1 MAPLRPRPGLRDL
14 LIALSLFIPPVILL
28 WQVVLGGRVL
38 VPFDNLFA
46 FPPWKSFAQQMGVS
60 VPHNEL
66 LSDLLLENF
75 AWKSFIV
82 QSLAERQI
90 PLWNPYLFCGVP
102 FLAAGQHSALY
113 PLSILFYLLPVAQA
127 YGPFTVLQLGLA
139 GLFAY
144 LFLRSLGAGRLGGA
158 VGGLAYSLSGFMV
171 TSIDFPMVISAALW
185 LPLALM
191 AMEGIFRQARR
202 EAAPSPV
209 AYLPWALG
217 GATVLG
223 IHFLAGHPEI
233 SYLVLAVLGYYGLW
247 NLASLALAGPRDW
260 RLAHVA
266 GSLILMVALGMGLG
280 AVQLIPLYEL
290 VQLNVRQGSASYD
303 QVVGWA
309 YPLRQVITFLVP
321 DFFGNPSHHSY
332 FDLLSWRSV
341 LATQDFAGHPINT
354 IFWGIKNYVEAGS
367 YTGLVPLLLA
377 PLALANRT
385 RRRAWPFAVLA
396 IVSLLFTFGSPL
408 YALLY
413 YGVPGVGQLH
423 TPFRWVFP
431 FTFSIAILAGLGADS
446 LARGR
451 RGGLVEAIRYGA
463 LAAGGGLLLALAGI
477 LLWPQRPAAWAQVL
491 VERSDLA
498 QRAFTDG
505 AMFLSYQ
512 FPHFLKLG
520 GAIVAAGLI
529 LTLRKRGWRIRG
541 VPLWKPLLVLTAA
554 VELLV
559 LGIGFNPA
567 ADPDLYDF
575 VPPSIRFLQEDRGVF
590 RITSYNADGE
600 QTFQANAGM
609 FYDISDV
616 RGYDSIIPKQ
626 YAEYMGLIETQG
638 ELIYNRIAP
647 VYQASSLD
655 SRLLDLANVKY
666 ILSTRDIPNDG
677 YRLVYD
683 KEIRIYENLDHL
695 PRAFLVPRGEVIR
708 NDDLRS
714 RTLRSFEPTEL
725 VILEEAPSEANHLL
739 GEDAPSVEVPG
750 QVEVTSY
757 GINDVHLLVDSRAD
771 AFLVLADSFFPG
783 WKAYIAPPG
792 EKEVEVRIYRADGNF
807 RAIYVPAGQHQ
818 VHFKYTPMSF
828 KLGLYFSFLAAV
840 TIMLLFGLN
849 LWRRFYREDEQVST
863 LRRVT
868 KNSLTPMT
876 LSLINK
882 AIDMA
887 FAMLMLRIL
896 APEGAGR
903 YQFAVAFI
911 GYFEILARFGLGTL
925 MTREVAKD
933 RSQANLYLS
942 NTVVLRTFLLL
953 GSLPLMAITVLLY
966 VVLSGLTPDVVA
978 AIGLFA
984 VALFI
989 SNLSDAFSAMFNA
1002 HEQMEHPAAIAT
1014 VATVARVS
1022 LGAIVLLAGLGFVGL
1037 AGVSVVV
1044 NLLSATILFYL
1055 MREKLLRPH
1064 WEEIDLGFQ
1073 RKMLGVSYP
1082 LMINHLL
1089 ATIFFRIDVLILQ
1102 PLQGD
1107 AVVGWYGAAYKY
1119 IDGLNI
1125 VPAYFTMALFPLM
1138 SRYAESSRENLVR
1151 TYVLSVRLLLI
1162 VSLPLAVAITFSARE
1177 LILILGGA
1185 EYLPHSMIA
1194 LQLLIW
1200 SIPIGFINS
1209 VTQYALIAIDQQRF
1223 LTWAFIIGV
1232 AFNVAGNIVLIPIYG
1247 YRAAAV
1253 ITVLSEIVLLIPF
1266 YYCVRKNL
1274 SAIPWLDIF
1283 WRPSLAAA
1291 IMAATLWGLGLYT
1304 GLLALPIGIV
1314 AYGAALTFLGAF
1326 GPEEREI
1333 MRRMLPLDRWRP
1345 QKGPDS
1351 IPKERS

>member
-1 MAPLRPRPGLRDL
+1 
-14 LIALSLFIPPVILL
+14 VILL
-28 WQVVLGGRVL
+28 WQVVLGGKVL

-46 FPPWKSFAQQMGVS
+46 FPPWKSFAQQMGVG

-75 AWKSFIV
+75 AWKNFIV
-82 QSLAERQI
+82 RSLADGQV
-90 PLWNPYLFCGVP
+90 PMWNPYLFCGVP

-113 PLSILFYLLPVAQA
+113 PLSALFYILPVVRA
-127 YGPFTVLQLGLA
+127 YGLFTVLQLGLA
-139 GLFAY
+139 GFFAY
-144 LFLRSLGAGRLGGA
+144 LFLRSLGAGRMGGA

-171 TSIDFPMVISAALW
+171 TSINFPMVISAALW
-185 LPLALM
+185 LPLALLT
-191 AMEGIFRQARR
+191 MEGIFRQARR
-202 EAAPSPV
+202 EDAPSPV
-209 AYLPWALG
+209 SYLPWVLG
-217 GATVLG
+217 GAVILG
-223 IHFLAGHPEI
+223 VHFLAGHPEI
-233 SYLVLAVLGYYGLW
+233 SYLVLAVLCYYGLW
-247 NLASLALAGPRDW
+247 NLASLALSGRRDW

-266 GSLILMVALGMGLG
+266 GSLILMAALGTGLG
-280 AVQLIPLYEL
+280 AIQLIPLYEL
-290 VQLNVRQGSASYD
+290 VQLNFRQGSASYE

-309 YPLRQVITFLVP
+309 YPVRQLVTFLVP

-332 FDLLSWRSV
+332 FDLLSWQSV
-341 LATQDFAGHPINT
+341 PATRDFMGRPINT

-367 YTGLVPLLLA
+367 YTGLIPLLLV
-377 PLALANRT
+377 PLAFAGRT
-385 RRRAWPFAVLA
+385 RRRAWLFVVLA
-396 IVSLLFTFGSPL
+396 VVSLLLAFGTPL

-413 YGVPGVGQLH
+413 HGLPGVGQLH

-431 FTFSIAILAGLGADS
+431 FTFSVAVLAGLGADS

-451 RGGLVEAIRYGA
+451 LGSLVEVIRYGA
-463 LAAGGGLLLALAGI
+463 LAAGGGLLLAMVGI
-477 LLWPQRPAAWAQVL
+477 LLWPQRPAAWAQAL

-498 QRAFTDG
+498 QRAFADG

-520 GAIVAAGLI
+520 GAIAAAGLI
-529 LTLRKRGWRIRG
+529 LTLRRRGWRIRG
-541 VPLWKPLLVLTAA
+541 VALWKPLLALAVAA
-554 VELLV
+554 ELLV
-559 LGIGFNPA
+559 LGMGFNPA
-567 ADPDLYDF
+567 ADPALYDF
-575 VPPSIRFLQEDRGVF
+575 VPPSIQFLQEDGELF
-590 RITSYNADGE
+590 RVTSYNADGE

-609 FYDISDV
+609 FYGISDV
-616 RGYDSIIPKQ
+616 RGYDSIIPKG
-626 YAEYMGLIETQG
+626 YAEYMGLIEIQG

-647 VYQASSLD
+647 IYSASSLD

-666 ILSTRDIPNDG
+666 VLSTQDILNDG

-683 KEIRIYENLDHL
+683 EEILIYQNLDHL

-714 RTLRSFEPTEL
+714 RTLRSFEPAEF
-725 VILEEAPSEANHLL
+725 VILEEASHEATHLL
-739 GEDAPSVEVPG
+739 GDDAPSAAVPG
-750 QVEVTSY
+750 QVEVASY

-771 AFLVLADSFFPG
+771 AFLVLTDSFFPG
-783 WKAYIAPPG
+783 WKAYISSQD
-792 EKEVEVRIYRADGNF
+792 KEEAEARIYRADGNF
-807 RAIYVPAGQHQ
+807 RSVFVPAGQHQ
-818 VHFKYTPMSF
+818 VHFRYTPMSF

-840 TIMLLFGLN
+840 IVLLLLGLH
-849 LWRRFYREDEQVST
+849 LWRRFYSEGEQVST

-925 MTREVAKD
+925 LTREVAKD
-933 RSQANLYLS
+933 RSQANLYLN

-953 GSLPLMAITVLLY
+953 GSLPLMAIAVLLY

-989 SNLSDAFSAMFNA
+989 SNISDAFSAMFNA
-1002 HEQMEHPAAIAT
+1002 HERMEHPAAIAT
-1014 VATVARVS
+1014 VATVARVT
-1022 LGAIVLLAGLGFVGL
+1022 LGAIVLLVGLGFVGL
-1037 AGVSVVV
+1037 AGVSVAV
-1044 NLLSATILFYL
+1044 NLLSASILFYL
-1055 MREKLLRPH
+1055 MRGTILRPK
-1064 WEEIDLGFQ
+1064 WGEIDLGFQ
-1073 RKMLGVSYP
+1073 RKMLGISYP

-1125 VPAYFTMALFPLM
+1125 IPAYFTMALFPLM
-1138 SRYAESSRENLVR
+1138 SRYAEAARDNLIR
-1151 TYVLSVRLLLI
+1151 TYVLSVRLLLT

-1194 LQLLIW
+1194 LQILIW
-1200 SIPIGFINS
+1200 AIPIGFINS

-1232 AFNVAGNIVLIPIYG
+1232 AFNLAGNILLIPIYG

-1253 ITVLSEIVLLIPF
+1253 ITILSELVLLIPF

-1274 SAIPWLDIF
+1274 SSIPWLDIF

-1291 IMAATLWGLGLYT
+1291 IMAAALWGLGLYI
-1304 GLLALPIGIV
+1304 GLAALPIGI
-1314 AYGAALTFLGAF
+1314 AIYAAALVFLGAF
-1326 GPEEREI
+1326 GPEEIEI
-1333 MRRMLPLDRWRP
+1333 IRRMIPLDRWRP
-1345 QKGPDS
+1345 QEEDVS
-1351 IPKERS
+1351 NQVERS